1 MKKMI
6 RMAMM
11 AAALFAVVT
20 TTAKAQG
27 GGGGG
32 RGRANPAV
40 ILKDSLKVS
49 DAIVAKAD
57 SIWKAYQ
64 AEQAP
69 LMEAA
74 RGGDAS
80 AREKM
85 TAART
90 KATDAI
96 KALLTD
102 AQKAQFDKLM
112 PAGGGRGPSPVS
124 ILKDS
129 LKVSDAIV
137 AKADSIYK
145 AYQTETAPLSEAMRG
160 GDASAGPKL
169 QAARTKMT
177 DAIKALLTDEQKA
190 QYDKLMPA
198 RGRRGGGL

>member
-1 MKKMI
+1 MSQYCRCHARVCVRMRAPVVNSPTPQRVSTMKKMI

-11 AAALFAVVT
+11 AAALFAIVT

-32 RGRANPAV
+32 GRGRGASPTT

-57 SIWKAYQ
+57 TIWKAYQ

-90 KATDAI
+90 KAVDAI

-102 AQKAQFDKLM
+102 EQKAQFDKLM
-112 PAGGGRGPSPVS
+112 PAGGGR
-124 ILKDS
+124 
-129 LKVSDAIV
+129 
-137 AKADSIYK
+137 
-145 AYQTETAPLSEAMRG
+145 
-160 GDASAGPKL
+160 
-169 QAARTKMT
+169 
-177 DAIKALLTDEQKA
+177 
-190 QYDKLMPA
+190 
-198 RGRRGGGL
+198 RGGGL

>member
-32 RGRANPAV
+32 GRGRGANP
-40 ILKDSLKVS
+40 
-49 DAIVAKAD
+49 
-57 SIWKAYQ
+57 
-64 AEQAP
+64 
-69 LMEAA
+69 
-74 RGGDAS
+74 
-80 AREKM
+80 
-85 TAART
+85 TT
-90 KATDAI
+90 
-96 KALLTD
+96 
-102 AQKAQFDKLM
+102 
-112 PAGGGRGPSPVS
+112 

-145 AYQTETAPLSEAMRG
+145 AYQTEVQPLMEAARG
-160 GDASAGPKL
+160 GDADAGQKM
-169 QAARTKMT
+169 QAARTKMN

-198 RGRRGGGL
+198 GRGRRGGGL